1 MWTCIKL
8 HDIFTQMID
17 ATLNNRN
24 EKKNTL
30 NWESYRIDPHGAEYA
45 RSGTSMGSHWTSPA
59 DP

>member
-1 MWTCIKL
+1 MWICIKL
-8 HDIFTQMID
+8 RDISTQMAD

-30 NWESYRIDPHGAEYA
+30 NRESYRIDPHGVEYA